1 MPLKKE
7 LWRTPD
13 ILGFSAHWT
22 WIWCVFWSSLF
33 YPEGEG
39 LIPRAGFEAISL
51 EPLWTASLFANVAG
65 LAALLFVTRF
75 RNPLSDIRFL
85 PQAAGIATTIGTLAL
100 SHDALTASG
109 DFASILYVAGSLAT
123 GLGSGAVVALWG
135 ELFSSLGSK
144 RTVSYSIISLLV
156 AALAY
161 AALHLLPTGMAQII
175 VALLP
180 CVSMACLIHFKHSLP
195 KQEKKDASPETRSKP
210 PVKMIAVALFFGI
223 SFGAMKGLMT
233 PIGPEAIA
241 ARDILNIAAIIGGV
255 LTLYVTMEICRMD
268 FDRLTFQIS
277 LPLIAAG
284 FLLIPLHEPF
294 NILGTGVYQFG
305 YQYFYIVLWA
315 LWAVL
320 SNKNSLAPGRVACW
334 GLLAIQS
341 GQFVGSVAASWATA
355 AIHDEMGLA
364 MISSCSIFVI
374 LLIALFALGAKPDR
388 SSWGIIKPM
397 EEADTSSEFEKAG
410 TRLARQCKLSPRET
424 EVFFLLSRG
433 RNRAYISDELV
444 IGEETTKSH
453 IKNIYRKTGV
463 HSQQE
468 LIDLVEQN
476 IKGITHKDGK

>member
-1 MPLKKE
+1 MMPLKKE

-39 LIPRAGFEAISL
+39 LIPRAGFGAISL

-100 SHDALTASG
+100 SHDALTASS

-161 AALHLLPTGMAQII
+161 AVLHLLPTGMAQII

-195 KQEKKDASPETRSKP
+195 KQEKKRRKP
-210 PVKMIAVALFFGI
+210 RNAFEAARQNDRGRALFRHI
-223 SFGAMKGLMT
+223 VRSHE
-233 PIGPEAIA
+233 GP
-241 ARDILNIAAIIGGV
+241 
-255 LTLYVTMEICRMD
+255 
-268 FDRLTFQIS
+268 
-277 LPLIAAG
+277 
-284 FLLIPLHEPF
+284 
-294 NILGTGVYQFG
+294 
-305 YQYFYIVLWA
+305 
-315 LWAVL
+315 
-320 SNKNSLAPGRVACW
+320 
-334 GLLAIQS
+334 
-341 GQFVGSVAASWATA
+341 
-355 AIHDEMGLA
+355 HDA
-364 MISSCSIFVI
+364 H
-374 LLIALFALGAKPDR
+374 R
-388 SSWGIIKPM
+388 
-397 EEADTSSEFEKAG
+397 T
-410 TRLARQCKLSPRET
+410 
-424 EVFFLLSRG
+424 
-433 RNRAYISDELV
+433 
-444 IGEETTKSH
+444 
-453 IKNIYRKTGV
+453 
-463 HSQQE
+463 
-468 LIDLVEQN
+468 
-476 IKGITHKDGK
+476 